1 MKHQRSVQTIGF
13 LLLVGML
20 VTILSIACENRQ
32 PTPTPTAI
40 PQPTPT
46 IPSPTPTLIPTP
58 TVTPTPVPPTP
69 TPVPPTPTPAPPTPT
84 PVPPTPTPTPV
95 PPHPHLPI
103 PDHTALVALYHA
115 TGGPNWA
122 NNSNWL
128 SDRPLGEWNG
138 VTTDGDG
145 RVTRLDLQENRLSG
159 SVPAELGNLSN
170 LEILS
175 LHQNQLSGL
184 IPAELGI
191 LSNLQEL
198 YLGFNKLNGSIPVE
212 LGNLSNLEILS
223 LHQNQL
229 SGSIPAELGALSHLH
244 LLSLAGNQLAG
255 VIPTEL
261 GNLSNLE
268 NLDLGS
274 NQLSGSIPAELG
286 ALLHL
291 HLLSLAGN
299 QLTGV
304 IPTELGN
311 LSNLQTLDLGGNRLN
326 GSIPAEMGSLA
337 NLGTLYLG
345 RNELS
350 GSIPVELG
358 SLSNLEE
365 LGLSDNPAISGPLPG
380 SFTGLT
386 SLTTLRL
393 DGTELCAPEDEEFQI
408 WLQGVERTVGA
419 SVCVVPFRPA
429 PPPRGVAGDLW
440 ADVILGQAD
449 FSTITPYEVVP
460 HKAFNPGGVLVDR
473 SVDPGRAYVWD
484 SGNSRIL
491 GIDLAK
497 CYAGED
503 PCFAHIVLGQPS
515 GYYHSACNGDGAL
528 QNFPWRASAGP
539 DTLCGI
545 PDTAISPLEFHT
557 FVTMAVNDGGDLFTP
572 DSFNHRIL
580 RYENPF
586 ENDTSADDVW
596 GQADFTGIL
605 CNRGLTAPNAGTL
618 CFHYHP
624 THQGIERYGSGVA
637 IDAGGNLWVADT
649 GNNRVLRFLLDPDT
663 GEMAKIADL
672 VLGQPHFNNAEL
684 GSEFN
689 ELHAPSAV
697 TFDQNG
703 TLYVADTGNDRV
715 LVFEPPFETGMPAK
729 REIVGEFNRPT
740 SVAID
745 PTTQGIWV
753 NDTGNGMIQLW
764 DPAESSILTVVGKPS
779 YQPVG
784 GYCGL
789 TFHTLGGP
797 NFCHVGGG
805 MGIDSQ
811 GNLLVAPT
819 REHDILRF
827 LAPFVAPDI
836 GVINQPDK
844 RLFGARGAE
853 PNYLGRKGLRDVKGI
868 AVWEDQLIV
877 ASNRRLMF
885 WNNLDSITNGQS
897 ADGVIGDKSVN
908 EWPSCCTR
916 IKADEAGRL
925 WVISY
930 DGIHYIDVYQLPL
943 NESSVPI
950 HTIWLEE
957 ASFPVLGTDA
967 RVALSPGIDAVAP
980 VGQGEFLWVTDR
992 NNHRVLRIRDPLVNP
1007 IVDVILG
1014 QENTEG
1020 NQCNR
1025 GIDPSPFSAADTLCS
1040 PGALS
1045 IDRLGNLYVSDHS
1058 LEVEGNRRLL
1068 IFPAEATPTDNSSA
1082 VFAPSASKIFTHF
1095 NNSRLVFDQWN
1106 KNGPIDQLI
1115 PLVHAATW
1123 EPAFDSTNRMVV
1135 GYNAYVSPRFV
1146 GVYDDP
1152 TGPDIFPTAYLYDF
1166 GSMPFTAVFDEN
1178 DNLYVG
1184 YLNRGRV
1191 LIYKNPFDNAPR
1203 PATPSMSEDSVPPLP
1218 EYPTSIRSINPA
1230 FPHCLLR
1237 DSVLPNETT
1246 LEFVVDGLPDD
1257 NNLLLEFRRVTSTYV
1272 EIYTPTPQLIQDN
1285 RSRIVVSQVSLWES
1299 LWPHIH
1305 KVTLTARITQ
1315 RNGAPLSSWSPA
1327 FLLADDDQSCGNPLL

>member
-1 MKHQRSVQTIGF
+1 MRHRRRVRPIGF

-20 VTILSIACENRQ
+20 AIALSIACENT
-32 PTPTPTAI
+32 TPTPTST

-58 TVTPTPVPPTP
+58 TSTPTPVPTPTATSTPVPPTPTPVPPTP
-69 TPVPPTPTPAPPTPT
+69 TPVPPTPTP
-84 PVPPTPTPTPV
+84 VPPTPTPISTY
-95 PPHPHLPI
+95 
-103 PDHTALVALYHA
+103 HTALVTLYHA
-115 TGGPNWA
+115 TDGPNWS
-122 NNSNWL
+122 NNRNWL
-128 SDRPLGEWNG
+128 SDRPLGEWHG
-138 VTTDGDG
+138 VITDGDG
-145 RVTRLDLQENRLSG
+145 RVTGLDLRYNQLSG
-159 SVPAELGNLSN
+159 AIPAELGNLSN
-170 LEILS
+170 LQGLY
-175 LHQNQLSGL
+175 LHENQLSGA
-184 IPAELGI
+184 IPAELGN
-191 LSNLQEL
+191 LSNLQRLYLHENQLSGPIPAELGSLTSLQKL
-198 YLGFNKLNGSIPVE
+198 YLGFNELSGEIPVE
-212 LGNLSNLEILS
+212 LGNLSNLQELS
-223 LHQNQL
+223 LDDNQL
-229 SGSIPAELGALSHLH
+229 SGPIPTELASLSNLEGLLLPGNHLSGPIPA
-244 LLSLAGNQLAG
+244 
-255 VIPTEL
+255 EL
-261 GNLSNLE
+261 GNLSNL
-268 NLDLGS
+268 
-274 NQLSGSIPAELG
+274 
-286 ALLHL
+286 
-291 HLLSLAGN
+291 
-299 QLTGV
+299 
-304 IPTELGN
+304 
-311 LSNLQTLDLGGNRLN
+311 R
-326 GSIPAEMGSLA
+326 
-337 NLGTLYLG
+337 TLYLG
-345 RNELS
+345 RNELI
-350 GSIPVELG
+350 GSIPAELG
-358 SLSNLEE
+358 SITNLQF
-365 LGLSDNPAISGPLPG
+365 LYLYGNPTLEGPLPG
-380 SFTGLT
+380 SLTDLT
-386 SLTTLRL
+386 SLVALRL
-393 DGTELCAPEDEEFQI
+393 DGTGLCAPTETAFQT
-408 WLQGVERTVGA
+408 WLQGVERKFGVII
-419 SVCVVPFRPA
+419 CVVPFPPSPA
-429 PPPRGVAGDLW
+429 PRGVAGDLW

-460 HKAFNPGGVLVDR
+460 HKTFNPGGVLVDR

-497 CYAGED
+497 CYARED
-503 PCFAHIVLGQPS
+503 PCFADIVLGQPS

-528 QNFPWRASAGP
+528 QSFPLRASAGP

-545 PDTAISPLEFHT
+545 PDTTITPLETHT

-586 ENDTSADDVW
+586 ENDTSADGVW

-624 THQGIERYGSGVA
+624 THQGIERYASGVA
-637 IDAGGNLWVADT
+637 IDDGGNLWAADT

-663 GEMAKIADL
+663 GEMAKVADL
-672 VLGQPHFNNAEL
+672 VLGQPSFNSAEL

-697 TFDQNG
+697 TFDQSG

-715 LVFEPPFETGMPAK
+715 LVFEPPFETGMLAK

-745 PTTQGIWV
+745 PSTQGVWV
-753 NDTGNGMIQLW
+753 NDTGNGMVQLW
-764 DPAESSILTVVGKPS
+764 DPAESSILTIVGKPS
-779 YQPVG
+779 YQPDG

-827 LAPFVAPDI
+827 LAPFMDPAI
-836 GVINQPDK
+836 GVINQPDR
-844 RLFGARGAE
+844 RLFNAVAAE
-853 PNYLGRKGLRDVKGI
+853 PNHIGRKGLRDVKGI
-868 AVWEDQLIV
+868 SVWEDQLIV

-885 WNNLDSITNGQS
+885 WNNLDAISNGQS
-897 ADGVIGDKSVN
+897 ADGVIGDPFPIR
-908 EWPSCCTR
+908 EWPGCCTR
-916 IKADEAGRL
+916 IKADAAGRL

-943 NESSVPI
+943 SESSVPI
-950 HTIWLEE
+950 HTIWLAE
-957 ASFPVLGTDA
+957 APFPVLGTDA
-967 RVALSPGIDAVAP
+967 HVALNPGIDAVAP

-992 NNHRVLRIRDPLVNP
+992 KNHRVLRIRDPLINP
-1007 IVDVILG
+1007 VVDVILG
-1014 QENTEG
+1014 QENPEG

-1025 GIDPSPFSAADTLCS
+1025 GISPSPFSAADTLCF

-1068 IFPAEATPTDNSSA
+1068 IFPAETTPTDNSSA

-1095 NNSRLVFDQWN
+1095 NDSRLVFDQWN
-1106 KNGPIDQLI
+1106 ESGPIDQLI

-1152 TGPDIFPTAYLYDF
+1152 NGPDIFPTAYLDDV
-1166 GSMPFTAVFDEN
+1166 GSMPFAAAFDKN

-1184 YLNRGRV
+1184 DLNRGRV
-1191 LIYKNPFDNAPR
+1191 LIYRNPFNNAPR
-1203 PATPSMSEDSVPPLP
+1203 PATPSTPEDSVPPLS
-1218 EYPTSIRSINPA
+1218 EHPTSIRSVNPV
-1230 FPHCLLR
+1230 FPHCVLR
-1237 DSVLPNETT
+1237 DSALPNETT
-1246 LEFVVDGLPDD
+1246 LEFAVDGLPDD
-1257 NNLLLEFRRVTSTYV
+1257 DNLLLEFRRVTSTYV
-1272 EIYTPTPQLIQDN
+1272 EVYTLTPQLLQDN
-1285 RSRIVVSQVSLWES
+1285 RSRIVVSQVSFWES

-1305 KVTLTARITQ
+1305 KVTLTVRITQ

-1327 FLLADDDQSCGNPLL
+1327 FLLADDVQSCGGSLL

>member
-1 MKHQRSVQTIGF
+1 MKHRRSVRPIGF

-20 VTILSIACENRQ
+20 ATILSIACENRQ
-32 PTPTPTAI
+32 PTPTPTAT

-46 IPSPTPTLIPTP
+46 IPSPTPTPIPTPTLIPTP
-58 TVTPTPVPPTP
+58 TPTATPTPVPPTP
-69 TPVPPTPTPAPPTPT
+69 TPVPPTPTPVPPTPT
-84 PVPPTPTPTPV
+84 PVPPTPTPIST
-95 PPHPHLPI
+95 
-103 PDHTALVALYHA
+103 DRAELVALYHA
-115 TGGPNWA
+115 TGGSNWA

-128 SDRPLGEWNG
+128 SDRPLGEWYG
-138 VTTDGDG
+138 VTTNSN
-145 RVTRLDLQENRLSG
+145 RHVTGL
-159 SVPAELGNLSN
+159 ELGV
-170 LEILS
+170 
-175 LHQNQLSGL
+175 NQLSG
-184 IPAELGI
+184 A
-191 LSNLQEL
+191 
-198 YLGFNKLNGSIPVE
+198 IPVE
-212 LGNLSNLEILS
+212 LGS
-223 LHQNQL
+223 
-229 SGSIPAELGALSHLH
+229 LSHL
-244 LLSLAGNQLAG
+244 Q
-255 VIPTEL
+255 
-261 GNLSNLE
+261 
-268 NLDLGS
+268 
-274 NQLSGSIPAELG
+274 
-286 ALLHL
+286 
-291 HLLSLAGN
+291 LLSLAGN

-311 LSNLQTLDLGGNRLN
+311 LSNLESLYLGGNELSGPIPTELGSLSSLQTLDLGVNLLSGSIPAELGSLSELRSLSLDENQLSGPIPAELGNLSN
-326 GSIPAEMGSLA
+326 LESLYLGGNELSGPIPTELGSLSSLQTLDLGVTLLSGSIPAEMG
-337 NLGTLYLG
+337 NLPNLQVLYIHE
-345 RNELS
+345 NQLS
-350 GSIPVELG
+350 GSIPAELG
-358 SLSNLEE
+358 NLANLEE
-365 LGLSDNPAISGPLPG
+365 LWLYDNSILSGPLPG

-386 SLTTLRL
+386 SLTTLWL
-393 DGTELCAPEDEEFQI
+393 SGTELCSPEDAVFQT
-408 WLQGVERTVGA
+408 WLQGIERKSDVFI
-419 SVCVVPFRPA
+419 CVVPFPLA

-449 FSTITPYEVVP
+449 FSTIAPYEVVP

-503 PCFAHIVLGQPS
+503 PCSADIVLGQPS
-515 GYYHSACNGDGAL
+515 GYDHSACNGDGAL
-528 QNFPWRASAGP
+528 QNFPWRALAGP

-545 PDTAISPLEFHT
+545 PDTAITPLETHT
-557 FVTMAVNDGGDLFTP
+557 FVTMAVNDVGDLFTP

-580 RYENPF
+580 RYDNPF
-586 ENDTSADDVW
+586 ENDKSADDVW

-605 CNRGLTAPNAGTL
+605 CNRGLTTPNAGTL

-624 THQGIERYGSGVA
+624 THQGIERYATGVA

-649 GNNRVLRFLLDPDT
+649 GNNRVLRFLLDPNT
-663 GEMAKIADL
+663 GEMAKVADL
-672 VLGQPHFNNAEL
+672 VLGQPGFNSAKL

-715 LVFEPPFETGMPAK
+715 LVFESPFETGMPAN
-729 REIVGEFNRPT
+729 REIVGDFNRPT
-740 SVAID
+740 SVATD
-745 PTTQGIWV
+745 PSTQGIWV
-753 NDTGNGMIQLW
+753 NDTGNGMVQLW

-779 YQPVG
+779 YQPGG

-836 GVINQPDK
+836 GIINKPDK

-877 ASNRRLMF
+877 AGKRRLMF
-885 WNNLDSITNGQS
+885 WNNLDAIASGQS

-908 EWPSCCTR
+908 EWPGCCTR

-980 VGQGEFLWVTDR
+980 VGQGEFLWITDR

-1014 QENTEG
+1014 QEDPEG

-1025 GIDPSPFSAADTLCS
+1025 GIDPSPFSAADTLCF

-1106 KNGPIDQLI
+1106 KSGPIDQLI
-1115 PLVHAATW
+1115 PLAHAATW

-1152 TGPDIFPTAYLYDF
+1152 NGPDIFPTAYLYDF
-1166 GSMPFTAVFDEN
+1166 GSMPFAAAFDEN

-1191 LIYKNPFDNAPR
+1191 LIYKNPFNNAPR
-1203 PATPSMSEDSVPPLP
+1203 PAPPSMPEDSVPPLP
-1218 EYPTSIRSINPA
+1218 EYPTSIRSVNPA
-1230 FPHCLLR
+1230 FPQCVLR
-1237 DSVLPNETT
+1237 DSALPNETT
-1246 LEFVVDGLPDD
+1246 LEFEVDGLPDD
-1257 NNLLLEFRRVTSTYV
+1257 GNLLLEFRRVTSTYV
-1272 EIYTPTPQLIQDN
+1272 EVYTLTPQLIQDN
-1285 RSRIVVSQVSLWES
+1285 RSRIVVSHAPLWNS

-1305 KVTLTARITQ
+1305 NVTLTARITQ

-1327 FLLADDDQSCGNPLL
+1327 FLLADDDQSCRNTLL